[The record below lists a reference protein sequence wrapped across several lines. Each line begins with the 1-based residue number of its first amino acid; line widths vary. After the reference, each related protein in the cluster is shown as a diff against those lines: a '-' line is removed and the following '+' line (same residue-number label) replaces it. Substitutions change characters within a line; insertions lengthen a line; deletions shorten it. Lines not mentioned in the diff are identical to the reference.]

1 MYDVANNLFSSRRFR
16 AYRKGL
22 KQRRVIPSA
31 CPSLL
36 TLPISIFAP
45 QCGDGGRCTLIRRSG
60 GYFCFSRILP
70 QFDVRLQLPHHFLEL
85 HEVERL
91 RAVAN
96 GFLRCGMHLHD

>member
-60 GYFCFSRILP
+60 GYFWFSRILP
-70 QFDVRLQLPHHFLEL
+70 QFHVRLPLPHPFL
-85 HEVERL
+85 
-91 RAVAN
+91 AVHQVGGPPAHRN
-96 GFLRCGMHLHD
+96 GFLP